1 MYTNKGDNNM
11 IITKTYRITTT
22 LNGSLDIMKVILK
35 DGIAWL
41 IKPELPKNVYIDGIH
56 FLVFNGLL
64 LDRHDETLED
74 VIESMNDKVL
84 QDMEQSL

>member
-11 IITKTYRITTT
+11 IITKTYRITTP
-22 LNGSLDIMKVILK
+22 LNGSLDIMKVTLK

-41 IKPELPKNVYIDGIH
+41 IKPELPKSVYLDNLY
-56 FLVFNGLL
+56 FQDFDGLL
-64 LDRHDETLED
+64 IDRYDETLED

-84 QDMEQSL
+84 KDMERSL

>member
-11 IITKTYRITTT
+11 IITKTYRITTP
-22 LNGSLDIMKVILK
+22 LNGSLDIMKVTLK

-41 IKPELPKNVYIDGIH
+41 IKPELPKSVYLDNL
-56 FLVFNGLL
+56 FFQEFDGLL
-64 LDRHDETLED
+64 IDRYDETLED

-84 QDMEQSL
+84 KDMEQSL